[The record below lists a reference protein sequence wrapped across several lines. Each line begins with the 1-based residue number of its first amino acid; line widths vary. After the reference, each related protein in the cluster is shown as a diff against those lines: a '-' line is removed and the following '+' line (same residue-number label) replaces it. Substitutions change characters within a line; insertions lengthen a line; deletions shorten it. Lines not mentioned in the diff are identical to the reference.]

1 LTVSTFE
8 TVNKTTP
15 IKDLRWS
22 LAHVGSVDAA
32 TLNRLKAMGAA
43 VAVHPFQFL
52 AGARGGGPP
61 LRTIVDSGIK
71 VGAGSDSAQIS
82 TLNPWNVIAYMVTG
96 KASDGTLINAGQL
109 LTRMEALRLYTAENG
124 WFLKEEATIGT
135 IEPGKLADLVVLSDD
150 YFDPKRVPDD
160 AIKKLKSVLTVV
172 DGKVVHNTMN

>member
-1 LTVSTFE
+1 
-8 TVNKTTP
+8 
-15 IKDLRWS
+15 
-22 LAHVGSVDAA
+22 
-32 TLNRLKAMGAA
+32 MGAA
-43 VAVHPFQFL
+43 IAVHPFQFL
-52 AGARGGGPP
+52 AGGRGGPP

-96 KASDGTLINAGQL
+96 KASDGSLINAGQQ

-124 WFLKEEATIGT
+124 WFLKEEATLGT
-135 IEPGKLADLVVLSDD
+135 IEPGKHGDLVVLSDD

-172 DGKVVHNTMN
+172 DGKVVHNTIN